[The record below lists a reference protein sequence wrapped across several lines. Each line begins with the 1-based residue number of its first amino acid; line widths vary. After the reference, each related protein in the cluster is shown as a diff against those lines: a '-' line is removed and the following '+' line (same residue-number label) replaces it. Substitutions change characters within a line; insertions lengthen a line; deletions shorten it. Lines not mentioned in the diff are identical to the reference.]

1 MLHYIEIHGVEFPVD
16 LSIRTITKLAKHYN
30 TDITGFVEMITGAKD
45 VDSSLDVIETLG
57 TMVLND
63 GAERANTGTSYSVY
77 DVRDFMTVD
86 SKFSDAITQ
95 MLFETFEQGEVFQK
109 PPVAAAPKK
118 AKK

>member
-16 LSIRTITKLAKHYN
+16 LSIRTITKLAKLYN
-30 TDITGFVEMITGAKD
+30 TDITGLVEKITTPKD
-45 VDSSLDVIETLG
+45 IDESLDFIEQLG
-57 TMVLND
+57 VVVLND

-95 MLFETFEQGEVFQK
+95 MLLDTFEQSEVFQK

>member
-30 TDITGFVEMITGAKD
+30 TDITGFVQMITDAKD

-63 GAERANTGTSYSVY
+63 GAERANTGNSFTVF
-77 DVRDFMTVD
+77 DIRDYVTADPHFAENLT
-86 SKFSDAITQ
+86 TL
-95 MLFETFEQGEVFQK
+95 MLDTFEQGEVFQK